1 MDQGVI
7 CEELLTLRKNLESVT
22 VTPPPKISGKSLL
35 EKVTPPRMKI
45 KLTATTPAPFQTNSL
60 RSTN

>member
-7 CEELLTLRKNLESVT
+7 CEELLTLRKNLES

-45 KLTATTPAPFQTNSL
+45 KLTATTPAPVQTKIIPKYI
-60 RSTN
+60 